1 MRVTQTFLPTLRQA
15 PKEAEA
21 RSHVYMLR
29 AGLIRS
35 LAAGL
40 YTFLPLGQRALQKVE
55 RVIREEMDRA
65 GALEVRMPSLQPQ
78 ALWKRSG
85 RWETM
90 GPELMRLQDHSERE
104 FVLGPGHEEVIA
116 DLLARGL
123 VSYRDLPKCFYQIQT
138 RFRDEI
144 RPRFGVIQA
153 KEFLMKDAYSFDGD
167 EEGLERSYQ
176 VMMEAYRRIFE
187 RCGIRVLPVQAD
199 PGWTGGGGSHAF
211 IAPMPAGEAEIV
223 YCEET
228 GFAAN
233 REICPCLSPPNDSSR
248 VGKTTAPYEKVATP
262 GMSTVEQVCK
272 FLKVESRRLIKT
284 LIFVADQEPFAVL
297 VRGDREVNELK
308 VRRYLGKPVQLA
320 PPEVIERVTGAPVGF
335 AGPVGLKGVRI
346 LADPEVMLV
355 GDGVTG
361 ANEGDAHLIHI
372 VPGRDFDEP
381 ELADL
386 RLAVEGDPCPTGK
399 PGKLRLERGTEV
411 GRVGKLG
418 TRYSEAFGAVYTDD
432 KGERRPL
439 VMGGYGINLSRTLAA
454 AIEQNSDERGILWPA
469 SLAPYDVHVLP
480 LGVRQPF
487 ILDAAER
494 ITLELEQAGF
504 EVLLDDRDESPGV
517 KFNDADLLGL
527 PLRVII
533 GKRSLDEDR
542 VEVARRERPGEK
554 RKVRVDEVCRS
565 LKQDFQDGRV
575 VCLSEAGMLRA
586 APVQSEGKPSQS
598 KERTPSS

>member
-29 AGLIRS
+29 AGLMRS
-35 LAAGL
+35 LVAGL
-40 YTFLPLGQRALQKVE
+40 YTFLPLGQRALQKIE
-55 RVIREEMDRA
+55 RVIHEEMDRA
-65 GALEVRMPSLQPQ
+65 GALEIRMPSLQPE

-85 RWETM
+85 RWETK
-90 GPELMRLQDHSERE
+90 GPELMRVRDRDERS

-123 VSYRDLPKCFYQIQT
+123 VSYRDLPKCFYQFQS
-138 RFRDEI
+138 RFREEI
-144 RPRFGVIQA
+144 RPRSGVICA
-153 KEFLMKDAYSFDGD
+153 RESLGKEAYSFDAD

-176 VMMEAYRRIFE
+176 AMMEAYRRIFQ
-187 RCGIRVLPVQAD
+187 RCGIRALPVEAD
-199 PGWTGGGGSHAF
+199 PGWPGGGSHEF
-211 IAPMPAGEAEIV
+211 IALMPAGEVEIAL
-223 YCEET
+223 CEET

-233 REICPCLSPPNDSSR
+233 REICPCLPLPKDDSQ
-248 VGKTTAPYEKVATP
+248 VGRTTAPCEKVSTP
-262 GMSTVEQVCK
+262 GMSTVEQVCE
-272 FLKVESRRLIKT
+272 FLKVESRQLIKT
-284 LIFVADQEPFAVL
+284 LIFVAGQEPFAVL
-297 VRGDREVNELK
+297 VRGDREVNERK
-308 VRRYLGKPVQLA
+308 VRNYLGRPVELA
-320 PPEVIERVTGAPVGF
+320 PPEVIEQVTGAPVGF

-355 GDGVTG
+355 SDGVTG
-361 ANEGDAHLIHI
+361 ANERDAHLIHI
-372 VPGRDFDEP
+372 VPGRDFEEP

-399 PGKLRLERGTEV
+399 RAKLRMERGTEV
-411 GRVGKLG
+411 GRVAKLG
-418 TRYSEAFGAVYTDD
+418 TRSSEAFGAVYTDD

-469 SLAPYDVHVLP
+469 RLAPYEVHVLP
-480 LGVRQPF
+480 LGIRQPF
-487 ILDAAER
+487 ILETAET

-533 GKRSLDEDR
+533 GKRSLDEGR

-554 RKVRVDEVCRS
+554 RKVRMDEVCAS
-565 LKQDFQDGRV
+565 LKQDLQD
-575 VCLSEAGMLRA
+575 S
-586 APVQSEGKPSQS
+586 
-598 KERTPSS
+598 